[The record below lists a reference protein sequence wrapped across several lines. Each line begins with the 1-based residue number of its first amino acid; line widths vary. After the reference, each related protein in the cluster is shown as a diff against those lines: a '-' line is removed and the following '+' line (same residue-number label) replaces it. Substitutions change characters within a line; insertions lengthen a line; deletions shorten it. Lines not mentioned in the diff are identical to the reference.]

1 MGNLVST
8 FFDEENEEQI
18 NQEQLELPFLEQ
30 MPVVNKKR
38 NKKTKTAR
46 KRRLSEKNHTMN
58 NYSHYNY

>member
-18 NQEQLELPFLEQ
+18 NQEQLEPPFLEQ
-30 MPVVNKKR
+30 IPVVNKKR

-46 KRRLSEKNHTMN
+46 KRRLSEKKS
-58 NYSHYNY
+58 YYE